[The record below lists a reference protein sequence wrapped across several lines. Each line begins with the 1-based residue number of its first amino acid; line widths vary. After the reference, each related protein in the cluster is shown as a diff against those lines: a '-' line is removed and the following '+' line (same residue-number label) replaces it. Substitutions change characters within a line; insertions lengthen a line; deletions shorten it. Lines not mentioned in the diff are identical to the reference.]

1 MYTGLKHFHSFWA
14 YVVLLVLIIA
24 LVNALIGLTGNKAF
38 TPKDRRLALFGLI
51 AVHTQLLIGIIL
63 YFISP
68 VGGGNL
74 SDIGSAMKN
83 AGLRLYVVEHP
94 LINLIAITLITIGY
108 SRAKRMTADTSKF
121 RIIVIMYGVGL
132 LLILSR
138 IPWSAWFD

>member
-1 MYTGLKHFHSFWA
+1 
-14 YVVLLVLIIA
+14 VLIIA

-121 RIIVIMYGVGL
+121 RIIAIMYGVGL